1 VLQIWV
7 SQSALQGLYHRP
19 PCRKGTDREGCTGKD
34 DCRNDLDPADQTCLN
49 CVFDL
54 LKPVLGLS
62 PGNWISPKR
71 LTGINRGLVNPVD
84 THFEAF

>member
-1 VLQIWV
+1 MVQIWV

-19 PCRKGTDREGCTGKD
+19 PCTKGTDREGCTGKD

-54 LKPVLGLS
+54 LKPVLGLFTRQLDIS
-62 PGNWISPKR
+62 KTSNWDQLWLSHPR
-71 LTGINRGLVNPVD
+71 
-84 THFEAF
+84 